1 MECVN
6 ELLENAQV
14 VERVEDWQSALRL
27 AAQPLLLK
35 VNISEVYVTAM
46 MDSVIQNGP
55 YMVIGDEF
63 ALMHARPGEG
73 VKQIGVS
80 LLIVKQ
86 AVDVCGKPAKVFLV
100 LAAVDNTS
108 HLALL
113 QELMT
118 VFMDEDKFQ
127 LIKSGQL
134 AQIKD
139 RLKEEVK

>member
-6 ELLENAQV
+6 ELLDNAQV

-35 VNISEVYVTAM
+35 GSISEDYVSAM

-80 LLIVKQ
+80 LLITPVIWLS
-86 AVDVCGKPAKVFLV
+86 CR
-100 LAAVDNTS
+100 NS
-108 HLALL
+108 
-113 QELMT
+113 
-118 VFMDEDKFQ
+118 
-127 LIKSGQL
+127 
-134 AQIKD
+134 
-139 RLKEEVK
+139 

>member
-14 VERVEDWQSALRL
+14 VERVEDWKSALRL

-35 VNISEVYVTAM
+35 GNISEDYVTAM

-86 AVDVCGKPAKVFLV
+86 AFDVCGKPAKVFLV

-139 RLKEEVK
+139 RLKE